1 MRTLSGYVDDQGI
14 RLAGC
19 PVVFINR
26 IKQSIPNATP
36 PQIGY
41 YVVASATTDSNG
53 LFSVDVDFAGP
64 LMAVSW
70 DVTERQLRPMV
81 IGPIVGG

>member
-1 MRTLSGYVDDQGI
+1 MRTFSGYVDDQGI

-36 PQIGY
+36 ARIGY
-41 YVVASATTDSNG
+41 YVVAAVMTDSNG
-53 LFSVDVDFAGP
+53 YFSVDVEFAGP
-64 LMAVSW
+64 LIAVSW

-81 IGPIVGG
+81 IGPIVG